1 MEHNDPSQQQS
12 RQYLSN
18 PYEAQ
23 RTQRPTGQLPEQYN
37 AQASNE
43 RLPHPSFLQQSP
55 TATSPAG
62 RPSSNEQQMYG
73 FQHGA
78 QYAAMQQTSAMAFA
92 QNNQAQEQQ
101 RQPQQPSYQSYG
113 GNMYGMAQP
122 QPPQQPTGSV
132 YDQVPHYRHRPIISS
147 ETYSTQFGVPQ
158 PAHPFYL
165 AGQAGPTS
173 APAPSAVA
181 QSIQYQATVY
191 PQPGQALQQPYPS
204 AMLDPSQPST
214 YATYSQQTQQTQA
227 PQQQQYAVQPPEQSA
242 DEAFV
247 AYNSN
252 IRSIFGQV
260 REGTLR
266 DVGQQLL
273 QISQYLLGN
282 VETLGLTRDDEA
294 LHDDRIRL
302 WDEFNRAWLTTLQ
315 RQFDMTQDSIQAGQ
329 PLREPHSIMTPQT
342 LEQLSREL
350 VRLCDSIE
358 KHGLVDYQMGVAEE
372 EIVEL
377 IIRCLALLDSPSGRT
392 GVETQEDSSMAPPR
406 RPR

>member
-12 RQYLSN
+12 RQYACN

-62 RPSSNEQQMYG
+62 RPSSNGQQMYG
-73 FQHGA
+73 FQHGS
-78 QYAAMQQTSAMAFA
+78 QYAAMQQTNAMAFA

-122 QPPQQPTGSV
+122 QPPQQPTGSA
-132 YDQVPHYRHRPIISS
+132 YDQVPQYRHRPIMASD
-147 ETYSTQFGVPQ
+147 TYPTQFGVSQ

-173 APAPSAVA
+173 APAPGAVA
-181 QSIQYQATVY
+181 ESIQYQATVY

-204 AMLDPSQPST
+204 AMIDPSQPGT
-214 YATYSQQTQQTQA
+214 YATYSQQ
-227 PQQQQYAVQPPEQSA
+227 PQPSHQPQYAVQPPEQSA

-315 RQFDMTQDSIQAGQ
+315 RQFDMTQEVVQAGQ
-329 PLREPHSIMTPQT
+329 PLREPHSTMTSQT

-350 VRLCDSIE
+350 VRLCDSLE
-358 KHGLVDYQMGVAEE
+358 KHGLVDYQMGVAEQ

-377 IIRCLALLDSPSGRT
+377 LLRCLALLDSASGRT